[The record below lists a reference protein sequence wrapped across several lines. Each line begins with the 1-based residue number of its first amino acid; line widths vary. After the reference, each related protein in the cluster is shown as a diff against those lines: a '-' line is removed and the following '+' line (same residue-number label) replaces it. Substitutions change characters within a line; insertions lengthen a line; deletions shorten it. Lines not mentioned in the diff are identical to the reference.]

1 MPVSGAARAPVR
13 AGSAAR
19 AALTACAVS
28 AALAVPATAAHAQS
42 APAAGTWPEWVLN
55 PPAVAGELVGTD
67 CVEASGNL
75 SIDRQQVTAKA
86 RLVLAQQIEV
96 RIEAMDETFAQRA
109 QEGRAERLN
118 VSFKS
123 ASRQVVNTT
132 LQGSRLVRFEVF
144 TQRDGGRYVCG
155 LVALD
160 RQRAQQLPGDVIR
173 SAGAKVDDGTEA
185 LLLARF
191 REAAAARQAPVGGK
205 S

>member
-1 MPVSGAARAPVR
+1 MVRHGAARPPAR
-13 AGSAAR
+13 AR
-19 AALTACAVS
+19 AAAL
-28 AALAVPATAAHAQS
+28 AALATSAMTALFALPAQTVRAQS
-42 APAAGTWPEWVLN
+42 PPVEQAWPAWVLN
-55 PPAVAGELVGTD
+55 PPAEAGELVGTD

-109 QEGRAERLN
+109 QEGRAERPS

-144 TQRDGGRYVCG
+144 TQRDGARWVCG

-160 RQRAQQLPGDVIR
+160 RPRAQQLPGDVIR

-191 REAAAARQAPVGGK
+191 REAATARQAPVGGK